1 MIDFEKLQNDKII
14 DTIHDLQI
22 SERVR
27 KNTKIIDCKDLK
39 NNDFDIS
46 LDNYFD
52 YKNHIASF
60 INKDYC
66 FSIFCKTF
74 RLYHNK
80 YRLFFD
86 IQKSITNK
94 DNTYNLKDL
103 FLMFLAYKKSK

>member
-14 DTIHDLQI
+14 DNIHDLQI
-22 SERVR
+22 SERVQ
-27 KNTKIIDCKDLK
+27 KNTKIIDCKDFRDDTILA
-39 NNDFDIS
+39 
-46 LDNYFD
+46 NYFD

-60 INKDYC
+60 TNKDFC

-86 IQKSITNK
+86 IQKAITNK
-94 DNTYNLKDL
+94 DNTYDLKDL
-103 FLMFLAYKKSK
+103 FLMFLAYKSNK